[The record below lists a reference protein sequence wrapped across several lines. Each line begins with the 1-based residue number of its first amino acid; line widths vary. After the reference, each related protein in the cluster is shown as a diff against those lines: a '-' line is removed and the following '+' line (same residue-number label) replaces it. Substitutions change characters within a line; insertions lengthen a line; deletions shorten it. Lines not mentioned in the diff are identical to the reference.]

1 MAEAKQ
7 VEAGLVGPT
16 PSDDPVEPAS
26 VATLPAPSA
35 SEPTVAERPEPAA
48 GADDASSGAD
58 SEPSASVRG
67 VPTWTFAVPPS
78 GPPRAPGAILS
89 PAAASAAA
97 PAGFPPPPPAPP
109 APGAPRPGATPGVQL
124 LTVPSLGPAGEPRH
138 PAAVTALSVVTLG
151 AYAVAWHAQ
160 VNREMSDFD
169 ARLEVRP
176 GASTLPV
183 GLAWT
188 IGLLCT
194 LAGAAAII
202 AHALRVGPHLF
213 PFAAGPTLLGVTVPW
228 AYLMLLGLLA
238 VPYLVLLLP
247 TSSVALVMTLER
259 VRLVQER
266 VGIRPDRQLHPVRR
280 AALLLLPVVG
290 GLWHLASVQSSLN
303 AAWRAAPP
311 PLPRRQ

>member
-1 MAEAKQ
+1 MAETDQ
-7 VEAGLVGPT
+7 VEAGLVSPT
-16 PSDDPVEPAS
+16 PPDDPVEPAS
-26 VATLPAPSA
+26 VATLRPPAN
-35 SEPTVAERPEPAA
+35 SELAPAA
-48 GADDASSGAD
+48 LPESPIGTGDASAAAD
-58 SEPSASVRG
+58 SEPSASVLG

-78 GPPRAPGAILS
+78 GPPPAPAPPAG
-89 PAAASAAA
+89 AAAAAA
-97 PAGFPPPPPAPP
+97 PGFPPPPPAPP
-109 APGAPRPGATPGVQL
+109 TPATARKGATPAVQL

-138 PAAVTALSVVTLG
+138 PAAVTVLSVVTLG

-176 GASTLPV
+176 AASTLPV

-188 IGLLCT
+188 IGLLST
-194 LAGAAAII
+194 LAGAAAVI

-213 PFAAGPTLLGVTVPW
+213 TFASGPTLLGVTIPW
-228 AYLMLLGLLA
+228 AYLMLCGLLA

-259 VRLVQER
+259 ARLVQER
-266 VGIRPDRQLHPVRR
+266 VGIRPDRQIHPVRR

-290 GLWHLASVQSSLN
+290 GLWHVASVQACLN
-303 AAWRAAPP
+303 AAWRAAPL

>member
-1 MAEAKQ
+1 MAEANQ

-16 PSDDPVEPAS
+16 PADDPVEAAG
-26 VATLPAPSA
+26 VATLRSPSA
-35 SEPTVAERPEPAA
+35 PDSTPAELPDTALGTGDAPA
-48 GADDASSGAD
+48 GAD
-58 SEPSASVRG
+58 SEPLASVRG
-67 VPTWTFAVPPS
+67 VPTWTFALPPS
-78 GPPRAPGAILS
+78 GPPQAPAATGS
-89 PAAASAAA
+89 PAGDPAT
-97 PAGFPPPPPAPP
+97 AGFPPPPPAPP
-109 APGAPRPGATPGVQL
+109 APGIARSGAGPAVQL

-138 PAAVTALSVVTLG
+138 PAAVTVLSVVTLG

-176 GASTLPV
+176 GVSTLPV

-188 IGLLCT
+188 IGLLST
-194 LAGAAAII
+194 LAGAAAVI
-202 AHALRVGPHLF
+202 AHALHAGPHLF
-213 PFAAGPTLLGVTVPW
+213 TFTSGPALLGVTVPW
-228 AYLMLLGLLA
+228 AYLMLCGLIA

-290 GLWHLASVQSSLN
+290 GLWHVASIQACLN

-311 PLPRRQ
+311 PLPRR

>member
-1 MAEAKQ
+1 MAEANQ

-26 VATLPAPSA
+26 VATLRSPSA
-35 SEPTVAERPEPAA
+35 SSPLSAEPPVAAA
-48 GADDASSGAD
+48 GKDDPSAGAD

-67 VPTWTFAVPPS
+67 IPTWTFALTPPS
-78 GPPRAPGAILS
+78 PPPA
-89 PAAASAAA
+89 PAATA
-97 PAGFPPPPPAPP
+97 PAAGFPPPPPAPP
-109 APGAPRPGATPGVQL
+109 ALGARPGATPAVQL
-124 LTVPSLGPAGEPRH
+124 LTVPSLGPAGDPRH

-160 VNREMSDFD
+160 VNREISDFD

-183 GLAWT
+183 GVAWT
-188 IGLLCT
+188 LGLLST
-194 LAGAAAII
+194 LAGAATVI

-213 PFAAGPTLLGVTVPW
+213 PFGAGPTLLGVTVPW
-228 AYLMLLGLLA
+228 AYLMLCGLVA

-247 TSSVALVMTLER
+247 TASVALVMTLER

-266 VGIRPDRQLHPVRR
+266 VGIRPDRQLHPARR

-290 GLWHLASVQSSLN
+290 GLWYLASVQACLN